1 MRRGKD
7 NQKGRVSRRVFCMGV
22 VASAIL
28 PSTTALPVH
37 AAAAQVVP
45 VEVLTTRFLRSWY
58 AREVVRL
65 AGTQYWPASS

>member
-7 NQKGRVSRRVFCMGV
+7 NQKGRVSRRAFCMGV

-28 PSTTALPVH
+28 PSTALPVP

-45 VEVLTTRFLRSWY
+45 VELLTTRFLRSWY